1 MRVNLSKGFSS
12 RYPPNLHPQLCQMIY
27 FADKANQEPQLM
39 MKAIVDQQVE
49 ISSRL
54 RAILLDKK
62 LDSSCR
68 ERNAIDDDIQELSA
82 NVEIL
87 DVIRRSIALNDKV
100 NPVTIMGLRADVGL
114 LQLVGSIA
122 ATTAATL
129 YNAAMGGG
137 AA

>member
-1 MRVNLSKGFSS
+1 
-12 RYPPNLHPQLCQMIY
+12 MIY
-27 FADKANQEPQLM
+27 FADQANQEPQFI

-62 LDSSCR
+62 LDASCR

-100 NPVTIMGLRADVGL
+100 NPISLLGLRADVGL
-114 LQLVGSIA
+114 LQLVASIA

-129 YNAAMGGG
+129 YNAVLGGG